1 MQITGTERVHGAAT
15 SAFAAVRSAGFGKDL
30 QSFSERIPGVDRL
43 ELPASSQTFLRPSA
57 KGCHAQQQQ
66 QRQSSAHKG
75 HAVLSFRSSMHAVQ
89 NVMQVLQT
97 SSAFPIC
104 SNPSIWAWAALQCVD
119 QTRTLRGHLSVLL
132 WQPTKCSKPANQA
145 VIRPACMYQ

>member
-1 MQITGTERVHGAAT
+1 MQITGTERVHGAT
-15 SAFAAVRSAGFGKDL
+15 SSAFAAVRSAGFGKDL

-66 QRQSSAHKG
+66 QRQSSAYKG
-75 HAVLSFRSSMHAVQ
+75 HAVLSFRSSMHAIQ
-89 NVMQVLQT
+89 NAMQA
-97 SSAFPIC
+97 SAFPIC

-119 QTRTLRGHLSVLL
+119 QTCTLRGHLSYLL
-132 WQPTKCSKPANQA
+132 WQPTSCHSKMQ
-145 VIRPACMYQ
+145 